1 MDKLLSLFQLPAKS
15 YVNKRIPLKAI
26 IDEYSLGKQDEKLLR
41 SHIES
46 LEMISALNTETT
58 FLKPSFSEE
67 MDFIEINIL
76 FCQLK
81 KSNESIKL
89 DQRLH
94 FFFQNP
100 TIIIYQYNNQYRLT
114 TSKKRKSKTNQN
126 ESVIEHTYYTNFFKY
141 EDIRYGKLYQN
152 LSYSNHK
159 FIDLKDLY
167 EFYNKIITNAA
178 MIKYLEIY
186 PSKLFDVEIVQSS
199 INDIEAINSEI
210 NRNKEN
216 LKSSYSMSER
226 IEVNDLI
233 QQLESKI
240 INILKQY
247 RKED

>member
-15 YVNKRIPLKAI
+15 YINKRIPLKAI

-114 TSKKRKSKTNQN
+114 ISKKRKSKINQN
-126 ESVIEHTYYTNFFKY
+126 ESVVEHTYYTNLFRF
-141 EDIRYGKLYQN
+141 EDLRYSKLYQK
-152 LSYSNHK
+152 LTYSNQK

-167 EFYNKIITNAA
+167 EYYNKIITNAT
-178 MIKYLEIY
+178 MIKYLEEY

-199 INDIEAINSEI
+199 INDIEQINSTI
-210 NRNKEN
+210 NKNKEI
-216 LKSSYSMSER
+216 LKNSYSMSDR
-226 IEVNDLI
+226 IEINDLI
-233 QQLESKI
+233 QQLETEI
-240 INILKQY
+240 FNILKTY
-247 RKED
+247 RNED

>member
-1 MDKLLSLFQLPAKS
+1 MFQLPAKS
-15 YVNKRIPLKAI
+15 YINKRIPLKAI

-114 TSKKRKSKTNQN
+114 ISKKRKSKINQN
-126 ESVIEHTYYTNFFKY
+126 ESVVEHTYYTNLFRF
-141 EDIRYGKLYQN
+141 EDLRYSKLYQK
-152 LSYSNHK
+152 LTYSNQK

-167 EFYNKIITNAA
+167 EYYNKIITNAT
-178 MIKYLEIY
+178 MIKYLEEY

-199 INDIEAINSEI
+199 INDIEQINSTI
-210 NRNKEN
+210 NKNKEI
-216 LKSSYSMSER
+216 LKNSYSMSDR
-226 IEVNDLI
+226 IEINDLI
-233 QQLESKI
+233 QQLETEI
-240 INILKQY
+240 FNILKTY
-247 RKED
+247 RNED